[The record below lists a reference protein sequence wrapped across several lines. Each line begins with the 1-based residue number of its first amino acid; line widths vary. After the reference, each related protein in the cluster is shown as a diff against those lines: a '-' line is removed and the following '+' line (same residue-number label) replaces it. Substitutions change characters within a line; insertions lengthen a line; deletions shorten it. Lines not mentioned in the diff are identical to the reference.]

1 MGLFDIFS
9 NKNAQDAANARIAGI
24 NQGYTDATGAVQTGL
39 NNANQYY
46 GSAYN
51 AWAPLAGQ
59 GAAGANAY
67 ADALGLNGPEGNA
80 RAQVA
85 FQNNPGYQFQLQSGL
100 GAIDRAAAARGRVQ
114 SGNTLAAEQQYGSN
128 LANQGWSNYLAAFNP
143 LLSQQTAAAQGQSGV
158 LTNQAGTNY
167 NSGLQLGNLGWQKG
181 TGIGDA
187 QAAADL
193 AKNQASANLWGVLLG
208 GASLGANMLGFTNGG
223 LGRSLG
229 SLGGNSL
236 ATAMNQ
242 GVNPYAWS
250 SLGINR
256 YSPQGLQ

>member
-24 NQGYTDATGAVQTGL
+24 NQGYTQATGAVQSGL

-46 GSAYN
+46 NQAYG

-80 RAQVA
+80 RAQAA
-85 FQNNPGYQFQLQSGL
+85 FQNNPGFQTQLQTGID
-100 GAIDRAAAARGRVQ
+100 AIDRGAAARGMTQ
-114 SGNTLAAEQQYGSN
+114 SGNTLAAEQAYGNN
-128 LANQGWSNYLAAFNP
+128 LANQNWSNYLAAYNP

-158 LTNQAGTNY
+158 LTGQGNVNYLGGT
-167 NSGLQLGNLGWQKG
+167 QLGQYGWQQA

-208 GASLGANMLGFTNGG
+208 GAKLGSNLLGFGSY
-223 LGRSLG
+223 GR
-229 SLGGNSL
+229 
-236 ATAMNQ
+236 
-242 GVNPYAWS
+242 
-250 SLGINR
+250 
-256 YSPQGLQ
+256 